1 MAFDTRP
8 GGSGHTRT
16 GLALL
21 VLPSQKGGR
30 FVHRRGLEYVQFD
43 VQMHAPGLPFP
54 TKLVYDL
61 ACGPHM
67 ESFHQ
72 HRPPDSENRVFGEA

>member
-1 MAFDTRP
+1 MAFDTQL
-8 GGSGHTRT
+8 GESAHTRS

-30 FVHRRGLEYVQFD
+30 CVHRRGLGYAQFD

-61 ACGPHM
+61 AYGPHM

-72 HRPPDSENRVFGEA
+72 HRSPDSENRVSDEV